1 MPISSTTAGDG
12 EEEENVRARG
22 AGVSEDSR
30 AAAEGKAV
38 AARKMGGE
46 VGLERASLTL
56 RERRCRRDTVN
67 TSQGPHQPSLGDSL
81 DYSGNFHQA
90 NLKTLETLV
99 TLVPNICGAPKCG
112 PEFIHGV

>member
-56 RERRCRRDTVN
+56 RERRCRRDTVSN

-81 DYSGNFHQA
+81 DYAVDAGIARLTRRGEGPTFQS
-90 NLKTLETLV
+90 TLGRDRL
-99 TLVPNICGAPKCG
+99 
-112 PEFIHGV
+112 

>member
-56 RERRCRRDTVN
+56 RERRCRRDTVSN
-67 TSQGPHQPSLGDSL
+67 TSQGPHQPSLAKALGDSL
-81 DYSGNFHQA
+81 DYSRRRRNCAVDASRRGTDFPIDSRQR
-90 NLKTLETLV
+90 LLV
-99 TLVPNICGAPKCG
+99 N
-112 PEFIHGV
+112 EN

>member
-56 RERRCRRDTVN
+56 RERRCRRDTVSN

-81 DYSGNFHQA
+81 DYSRRRRNCAVDASRRGLEGPTFQS
-90 NLKTLETLV
+90 TLGRNRL
-99 TLVPNICGAPKCG
+99 
-112 PEFIHGV
+112 

>member
-56 RERRCRRDTVN
+56 RERRCRRDTVSN

-81 DYSGNFHQA
+81 DYSRRRRNCAVDASRRGTDFPIDSRQ
-90 NLKTLETLV
+90 KSLV
-99 TLVPNICGAPKCG
+99 N
-112 PEFIHGV
+112 EN

>member
-56 RERRCRRDTVN
+56 RERRCRRT
-67 TSQGPHQPSLGDSL
+67 PLP
-81 DYSGNFHQA
+81 
-90 NLKTLETLV
+90 TLLTYWYYLEV
-99 TLVPNICGAPKCG
+99 RA
-112 PEFIHGV
+112 